1 MKDVYNLYS
10 FGAGSVQSLP
20 KNMIK
25 CDTKYVN
32 QSTETD
38 ACLSNTIFAS
48 KLDLDTLKH
57 ELINRI
63 SDLRHEMLNTDLLS
77 RSPVPITL
85 LSSHSQSTIPDALS
99 STQSQS
105 TSQSEDSQLPS
116 QSSHFVTQPVS
127 PSATSRNTNREPDE
141 ANDALNLNY
150 NDDQPKTNRKIVIAG
165 DSLLHRINSRKM
177 MVNKIPSVKLTKRGD
192 NLSGTVS
199 RLTTY
204 ISKHSNV
211 HLYIVLM
218 AGTND
223 LSKRDVTPEV
233 LIKELDDSITVIKR
247 FSNVEQIFLCKIPQ
261 RFDHHNINTK
271 VCLSNELLVERFLDT
286 EDFLTVV
293 DTVQPEIKFYYE
305 DGLHFSNLGIS
316 KLCGIILSRLYK
328 ILAPTSHK
336 SRVSA
341 RQNRKAFV

>member
-1 MKDVYNLYS
+1 M
-10 FGAGSVQSLP
+10 
-20 KNMIK
+20 
-25 CDTKYVN
+25 
-32 QSTETD
+32 
-38 ACLSNTIFAS
+38 
-48 KLDLDTLKH
+48 
-57 ELINRI
+57 
-63 SDLRHEMLNTDLLS
+63 
-77 RSPVPITL
+77 
-85 LSSHSQSTIPDALS
+85 
-99 STQSQS
+99 
-105 TSQSEDSQLPS
+105 
-116 QSSHFVTQPVS
+116 
-127 PSATSRNTNREPDE
+127 
-141 ANDALNLNY
+141 
-150 NDDQPKTNRKIVIAG
+150 VIAG

-211 HLYIVLM
+211 HLDIVFM

-247 FSNVEQIFLCKIPQ
+247 FSNVGQIFLCKIPQ
-261 RFDHHNINTK
+261 IFDHRNINTK
-271 VCLSNELLVERFLDT
+271 VCLFNELLVEHFLDT

-305 DGLHFSNLGIS
+305 DGLHLSNSGIS
-316 KLCGIILSRLYK
+316 KLCDIILSRLYK

-341 RQNRKAFV
+341 RQNHKAFVQSSSSFKQYSRSNSKQAHGAHSSLKIGCWNVQCFKTARLYFESLINRFDILAILNVVYLKNSLGYLKLLLTALTIIVQSVQMIILLFSPVRERMEVLH